1 MAQYVAEP
9 TLKKILRYT
18 LRIAGT
24 ILCLL
29 FLAWVGLAIY
39 VQLHKRSILDK
50 AQNAVKTHLQG
61 DARIGALEI
70 SLFRNFPSITVRLSA
85 VTLRDSAWQQHHHDL
100 LDAADIYVSCN
111 LWKSLLHSS
120 VALGK
125 ITLEHGQ
132 IYLYTDSTGYTNT
145 YVLHERSAG
154 KSTKPGNG
162 GDLPDIEL
170 TDMHFV
176 MERQDKHKLFDLD
189 IRRLSCA
196 IQKDDR
202 QLTLDVSPTI
212 QVNSFAFNTDKG
224 SFIRSKLLTGHFKVD
239 YNTGSK
245 IVQFAKA
252 TVDIDGHP
260 FVFTGRFFPTV
271 TPDPFFLSIETE
283 GVLFHQ
289 ATALLTPNLQQKLDQ
304 YDIDKPVHVHATL
317 DAGAADDPEP
327 QIQVHLNLEHG
338 SVLTPA
344 GRFTDATFTA
354 NFINEWKHGVKRD
367 DENSGIRILG
377 FTGSLQDLPIRSDT
391 IVITNLKHPQMTCD
405 LHAQFRLDQ
414 LNDLTGSQ
422 TLQFTNGSG
431 NMDLVYVGPL
441 SENDTAG
448 TTVNGHLDIDSAGL
462 IYLPNRFRLTG
473 GKGRL
478 LFKDQ
483 DLVIESLTTHA
494 GNSRIM
500 VKGIARNLVALLDRN
515 AENVSMN
522 WELSTTSLDLEDLLP
537 LSRRATTT
545 AGTTPATTRGS
556 NKSIFGATFTRV
568 DNLLKEGA
576 VHVNIDAADLHF
588 RKFAGAHAKADLLFD
603 NHQIRLNRLTIE
615 QGGGFLELKA
625 TLSHQGWGDVS
636 PLTMESH
643 VDNVDLPHLFAAFSN
658 FGQDAVT
665 AKNLKGNL
673 TADIHLTGDLTDK
686 AKIVT
691 NSLKG
696 TINFTIRNGQ
706 LVDFGPM
713 EKVQVSV
720 LKKRDLSEIRFAA
733 LQNQLDVDSTTLTVH
748 RMEINSTAFILFA
761 EGTYDL
767 KTGADMSL
775 QIPLSNLSKDRNQSI
790 PPESRGNDGKAGMS
804 VRLRA
809 KTGEDGK
816 LKISWDP
823 FKKALKKVR

>member
-1 MAQYVAEP
+1 
-9 TLKKILRYT
+9 LKKFLRYT

-50 AQNAVKTHLQG
+50 AQNAIKTHLQG

-100 LDAADIYVSCN
+100 LNAADIFVSCN
-111 LWKSLLHSS
+111 LWKSLLHHD

-132 IYLYTDSTGYTNT
+132 LYLYTDSTGYTNT
-145 YVLHERSAG
+145 YVLHERGADKSKPGSSG
-154 KSTKPGNG
+154 KSS
-162 GDLPDIEL
+162 DVPDIEL

-176 MERQDKHKLFDLD
+176 MERKDKHKLFDLD
-189 IRRLSCA
+189 IRHLLCA
-196 IQKDDR
+196 IQRDDR
-202 QLTLDVSPTI
+202 QLRLDVKPTI
-212 QVNSFAFNTDKG
+212 LVNSFAFNTDKG
-224 SFIRSKLLTGHFKVD
+224 SFIRSKLLTGHFTVD
-239 YNTGSK
+239 YNTGSR
-245 IVQFAKA
+245 IVQFNKA

-260 FVFTGRFFPTV
+260 FVFTGRFFPSV
-271 TPDPFFLSIETE
+271 VPDPFFLSIETE

-289 ATALLTPNLQQKLDQ
+289 VTALLTPNLQQKIDQ
-304 YDIDKPVHVHATL
+304 YDIDKPVNVRATL

-338 SVLTPA
+338 SALTPA
-344 GRFTDATFTA
+344 GRFTDASFTA

-367 DENSGIRILG
+367 DENSGIRIVG

-391 IVITNLKHPQMTCD
+391 IVITNLKHPQMICD
-405 LHAQFRLDQ
+405 LHTQFALDR

-431 NMDLVYVGPL
+431 KMDLVYIGPL

-483 DLVIESLTTHA
+483 DLVIESLSIHA
-494 GNSRIM
+494 GSSRITA
-500 VKGIARNLVALLDRN
+500 KGIARNLVALLDRN

-522 WELSTTSLDLEDLLP
+522 WELNTPDLDLEDLLP
-537 LSRRATTT
+537 LANRAKTVGATTT
-545 AGTTPATTRGS
+545 TAHRS
-556 NKSIFGATFTRV
+556 NKSIFGTTFARV

-603 NHQIRLNRLTIE
+603 NHQIRLNRVTIE

-625 TLSHQGWGDVS
+625 ILSHQGADDVS
-636 PLTMESH
+636 PLSMDAH
-643 VDNVDLPHLFAAFSN
+643 IDNVDLPHIFAAFSN
-658 FGQDAVT
+658 FGQDAIT

-673 TADIHLTGDLTDK
+673 TADIHLTGDLNDK

-696 TINFTIRNGQ
+696 TVNFTIRNGQ
-706 LVDFGPM
+706 LVDFAPI

-748 RMEINSTAFILFA
+748 RMEINSTAFILFT
-761 EGTYDL
+761 EGTYNL

-775 QIPLSNLSKDRNQSI
+775 QIPLSNLSKDRNQDI
-790 PPESRGNDGKAGMS
+790 PPEGRGNDGKAGPS
-804 VRLRA
+804 IRLRA